1 MVEEN
6 KRLSEKMTGLAE
18 EVERI
23 LVLFA
28 SKIQFAGGEEEGRGG
43 RERSGGDEAGQDLG
57 ALHRE

>member
-23 LVLFA
+23 YFLFV
-28 SKIQFAGGEEEGRGG
+28 SIIQFAGGEEEGRGG
-43 RERSGGDEAGQDLG
+43 GERSGGDEAGQDLG